1 MSETPSDNSWFETGQ
16 ASVDRA
22 LAKNKSF
29 AIGQRFFIKPGNEAQ
44 IAFLDGD
51 NTAEEPIG
59 NFKEHQYETL
69 DGKWPNYCT
78 CIGGGRG
85 CAFCVKGIKA
95 YEAWPFTILQIKPVY
110 KDKEGKEHTNQKKLL
125 IAKKEVMQR
134 MLRHIQTR
142 KGLVGT
148 IWTTFRTNS
157 NKSYTVGDDWQFER
171 KIEGGRA
178 ELAKHLGVDME
189 RVAPF
194 NYRELLK
201 PKTEKELLD
210 EGADFAGTKKRQDSW
225 GEGRGGAAGGGGGGG
240 SAKSAD
246 VSYER

>member
-1 MSETPSDNSWFETGQ
+1 MSDTPSDNSWFETGQ
-16 ASVDRA
+16 SAVDRA
-22 LAKNKSF
+22 LLKNKTF
-29 AIGQRFFIKPGNEAQ
+29 TVGQRFFIKPGAEAM

-51 NTAEEPIG
+51 NTQEEPIG

-78 CIGGGRG
+78 CVGGGRG
-85 CAFCVKGIKA
+85 CEFCLKGIKA
-95 YEAWPFTILQIKPVY
+95 YEAWPFSIIQIKPVW
-110 KDKEGKEHTNQKKLL
+110 KDKEGKEHGNQKKLL

-148 IWTTFRTNS
+148 IWTCFRTNS

-189 RVAPF
+189 RVTPF

-201 PKTEKELLD
+201 PKTTKELLD

-225 GEGRGGAAGGGGGGG
+225 GSKGDGGGGDGGG
-240 SAKSAD
+240 ASRSASVDYRA
-246 VSYER
+246 